1 MEAKKSEEIDLLDVM
16 ATVAWAIRRNFK
28 LLMIL
33 TIVGF
38 AIGFAAS
45 FMAKKQYESKMIVS
59 TDILTFSYVEMIVST
74 LNELIG
80 ENNKAEIQKRLNTSP
95 EVAAKLL
102 NLSVDMLIRNKR
114 DAPESEKVDL
124 VITAKT
130 LDNDILLELQT
141 GLLQCLTNHDYVRV
155 RVEQRKNFFST
166 LIAGI
171 DKEIVSLEQLKTK
184 IYSGEFF
191 QGMKGDINF
200 DPTTVNSKIIE
211 LSKTKLEYT
220 NNLQLVESVQ
230 VIEPFTPHYKPVTGR
245 MVRSSVLAG
254 LVGLLLGLMIVALK
268 GLDRT
273 LNKFQKQQV

>member
-1 MEAKKSEEIDLLDVM
+1 MEAKNSDEIDLLDVM
-16 ATVAWAIRRNFK
+16 ATVAWAIRRNFM

-33 TIVGF
+33 TIAGF

-45 FMAKKQYESKMIVS
+45 FVVKKQYESKMIVS
-59 TDILTFSYVEMIVST
+59 TDILTFSYVEKIVST

-80 ENNKAEIQKRLNTSP
+80 ENNAAEIQKRLNTSP
-95 EVAAKLL
+95 EVVAKLL
-102 NLSVDMLIRNKR
+102 NLSVEMLIRNKQ

-141 GLLQCLTNHDYVRV
+141 GLLKYLTNHDYVRV
-155 RVEQRKNFFST
+155 RVEQRKNFFTT
-166 LIAGI
+166 LIAEI
-171 DKEIVSLEQLKTK
+171 DKEIASLEQMKTK
-184 IYSGEFF
+184 IHSGEFF
-191 QGMKGDINF
+191 QGTKGNINF

-220 NNLQLVESVQ
+220 NSLQLVESVQ
-230 VIEPFTPHYKPVTGR
+230 VIEPFTPHYKPVSGR

-254 LVGLLLGLMIVALK
+254 LVGLFLGLMIVALK
-268 GLDRT
+268 GLD
-273 LNKFQKQQV
+273 KAIKKHQKQQV